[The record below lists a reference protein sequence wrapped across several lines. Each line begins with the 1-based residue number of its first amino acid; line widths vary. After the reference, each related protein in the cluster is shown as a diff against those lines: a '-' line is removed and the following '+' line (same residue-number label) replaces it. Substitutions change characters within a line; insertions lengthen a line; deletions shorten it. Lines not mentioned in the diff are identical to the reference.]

1 MSLDN
6 IIQPTDFVVS
16 LKKMAKKFNRIRPG
30 YELVNVK
37 LQWNVQVPF
46 LYSFYNEG
54 YGNGQKLDSILFSP
68 QETPNRKWQLRLY
81 DRGAQIEIYVFHRNS
96 TGREEQFLKPTQLQM
111 SILNRRRKIA
121 LQQIVQSTPLC
132 SYYVQFGYSK
142 VDVIKC
148 QQADGSLTFYCKI
161 LTHVKMEPTSSSADP
176 SVFTVD
182 CTGGLSSHLE
192 ELFNDKQFSDVIL
205 NIRGRE
211 FPAHKNI
218 LATRSEVFAAMF
230 QHPMKEKATNHI
242 EIEDIEP
249 EVFQEL
255 LRFIYTGRV
264 STATLDTMAAGL
276 FIAADKYLLNG
287 LKNECENYLLRD
299 MSPDNCIELLLNS
312 NLLNSSEHLKKEAA
326 KSFRCFPLQVMA
338 TSQWQTLEKENPAAL
353 VNIQKIVFS
362 QK

>member
-1 MSLDN
+1 M
-6 IIQPTDFVVS
+6 PE
-16 LKKMAKKFNRIRPG
+16 KFNRIRPG

-54 YGNGQKLDSILFSP
+54 YGSGQKLDSILFSP

-111 SILNRRRKIA
+111 SILNRRGKKV

-142 VDVIKC
+142 GYAIKC
-148 QQADGSLTFYCKI
+148 QQEDGSLTFYCKI
-161 LTHVKMEPTSSSADP
+161 ITHVKIEASADP
-176 SVFTVD
+176 PAGVAIN
-182 CTGGLSSHLE
+182 CLNELSTQLG
-192 ELFNDKQFSDVIL
+192 ELFDKMPSSDVNF
-205 NIRGRE
+205 NIGGRE
-211 FPAHKNI
+211 FPAHKLI
-218 LATRSEVFAAMF
+218 LAARSKVFEAKF
-230 QHPMKEKATNHI
+230 KHSTKENVTNQI
-242 EIEDIEP
+242 DIEDIKP

-264 STATLDTMAAGL
+264 SIATMETMAVGL
-276 FIAADKYLLNG
+276 FIAADKYLLSG
-287 LKNECENYLLRD
+287 LKNECENYLIHD

-312 NLLNSSEHLKKEAA
+312 NLMNSSEQLKNEAA
-326 KSFRCFPLQVMA
+326 KSFV
-338 TSQWQTLEKENPAAL
+338 
-353 VNIQKIVFS
+353 
-362 QK
+362 